1 MSDPKPDYPPIRR
14 IVTGHDDRHVAR
26 VMIDGAA
33 ANAKY
38 PAPGT
43 VSTLIWSTHAA
54 PAENS
59 VGTEFEDLG
68 AKVFEDSG
76 EVHRGSSSHTGSV
89 LALTQVTA
97 NTTNGELQ
105 TSLGRCR
112 SGLLLSATSL
122 SFSCCCW

>member
-105 TSLGRCR
+105 TSLGSCR
-112 SGLLLSATSL
+112 SGLILSATSL
-122 SFSCCCW
+122 SFPC